1 MRFNYYIIMQGH
13 IWQKI
18 RKEYRDLIPCYFLSM
33 KKSNIGIV
41 LAIGSCLGTIGAVIF
56 TIRAGPK
63 AEKIYKK
70 LDESDSSLSEYISN
84 LLPVYYPTIFS
95 AGLSITCSITQ
106 AILFKKTEQLWTN
119 AYGALLAT
127 CFSKASNKSKPVQV
141 CTIPDE
147 EILYFDEISGEYFYS
162 SRSKVEKAIVE
173 LNRKLNTDGFAT
185 MNSFANL
192 LNIPISDS
200 QKGLGWASE
209 ELLENTGSSWITI
222 IPTTTIIGPD
232 LSCEALIFLTPPTD
246 DYGPF

>member
-1 MRFNYYIIMQGH
+1 
-13 IWQKI
+13 
-18 RKEYRDLIPCYFLSM
+18 M
-33 KKSNIGIV
+33 KKSNIGI
-41 LAIGSCLGTIGAVIF
+41 LLTAGACLGTVSAVIF
-56 TIRAGPK
+56 AIRAGPK

-70 LDESDSSLSEYISN
+70 LEESDASLTEYASN

-95 AGLSITCSITQ
+95 VGLSITCSIAQ
-106 AILFKKTEQLWTN
+106 AVLFKKTEQLWVN
-119 AYGALLAT
+119 AYGTLLAT
-127 CFSKASNKSKPVQV
+127 CFSGVNNRAKITPEN
-141 CTIPDE
+141 TIPDE

-173 LNRKLNTDGFAT
+173 LNKRLNTDGFAT
-185 MNSFANL
+185 MNSLAKL
-192 LNIPISDS
+192 LNIPISDN

-232 LSCEALIFLTPPTD
+232 LSCEALMFLTPPTD